1 MSAVREAREGDLPAL
16 VDVYNHYVETTHVTF
31 DVEPYT
37 VATRLPWFRQFTG
50 PRHRCI
56 VLEDAGHVLGYA
68 CSAPFKPKPA
78 YATSI
83 EVSVYLAPEAT
94 GRGHGTVLYRALFAA
109 LAGADIHRAYALI
122 ALPND
127 ASIALHRAF
136 DFREVARLS
145 EAGRKF
151 GHYWDVVY
159 LERGMS

>member
-16 VDVYNHYVETTHVTF
+16 VDIYNHYVETTHVTF

-50 PRHRCI
+50 PRHRCL
-56 VLEDAGHVLGYA
+56 VLEDAGRVLGYA

-94 GRGHGTVLYRALFAA
+94 GKGHGAVLYRALFAT

-127 ASIALHRAF
+127 ASIVLHRAF
-136 DFREVARLS
+136 DFREVAHLS

-151 GHYWDVVY
+151 DRYWDVVY